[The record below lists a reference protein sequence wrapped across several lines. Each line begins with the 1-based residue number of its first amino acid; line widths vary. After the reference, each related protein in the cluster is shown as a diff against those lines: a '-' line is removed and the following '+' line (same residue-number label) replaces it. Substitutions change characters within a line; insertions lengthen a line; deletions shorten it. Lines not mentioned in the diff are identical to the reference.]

1 MSGKSLRDQMPLV
14 TAFIDEC
21 REVFGEQS
29 INQSIRAGIDGQPTF
44 WARENG
50 IEIGTLPAHSP
61 FKSNQ
66 ES

>member
-50 IEIGTLPAHSP
+50 IEIGTLPARSP

>member
-21 REVFGEQS
+21 RDVFGEQS

-50 IEIGTLPAHSP
+50 IEIGTLPVHSP

-66 ES
+66 EY